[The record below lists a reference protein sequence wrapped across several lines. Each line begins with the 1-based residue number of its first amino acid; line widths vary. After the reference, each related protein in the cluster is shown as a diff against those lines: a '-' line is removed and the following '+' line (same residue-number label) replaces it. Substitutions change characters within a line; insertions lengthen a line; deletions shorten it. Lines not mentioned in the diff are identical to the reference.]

1 MMLDDK
7 GGGVAASETWKAV
20 PGYEGYYEASTMG
33 RVRSV
38 ERVVMLVDRQMKP
51 RPCIYKSRVLKPHIG
66 EISDR
71 NILPRCQVVLS
82 KDGKTRSVQ
91 VHRIIAETFLPNP
104 ESYETINH
112 KDGDPMNNAVENLEW
127 ATRRQNNRHA
137 FRNNLIHTMKPV
149 TMYDGDAPVVTFPS
163 EAEACRRM
171 GISQGKVG
179 AAARAGRKYRG
190 YYWRYNTVPGVPVEA
205 WVG

>member
-1 MMLDDK
+1 M
-7 GGGVAASETWKAV
+7 EEWKAV
-20 PGYEGYYEASTMG
+20 PGYEGYYEASTQG

-71 NILPRCQVVLS
+71 KILPRCQVVLS

-104 ESYETINH
+104 EGYETINH

-127 ATRRQNNRHA
+127 ATRRENNRHA

-149 TMYDGDAPVVTFPS
+149 TMYDGDTPVVTFPS

-190 YYWRYNTVPGVPVEA
+190 YFWRYNTVPGVPVEA